1 MDFSGKAVVVTGASS
16 GIGLETA
23 LAFSKM
29 NARICLVARGK
40 KKLSLAEKECAAAGA
55 QKTLALAC
63 DVADYAQVKKACAAI
78 KKGFGKVDVLV
89 NNAGYGV
96 YGAFQDS
103 KIGDIKGMMRTNYF
117 GTVYF
122 TKEILPT
129 MEGGSHIV
137 NVGSMAGKL
146 ALTNYAG
153 YCASKFAVSA
163 FTESIRHELM
173 KDGIAVHLICPT
185 ATKTHFFD
193 NKSFAGHPHNE
204 NRGGMDEPSR
214 IARWIVN
221 SIERNVPETTSQR
234 PKEKLALFL
243 RANFPGIYGRI
254 MQSRYVKRQ
263 LEKEGG

>member
-1 MDFSGKAVVVTGASS
+1 MDFSGKAVVITGASS

-29 NARICLVARGK
+29 NARICLIGRDK
-40 KKLSLAEKECAAAGA
+40 EKLSLAEKECAAAGA
-55 QKTLALAC
+55 QKTLAIRC
-63 DVADYAQVKKACAAI
+63 DVGDYSQVKKACGSI
-78 KKGFGKVDVLV
+78 KKEFGKIDVLV
-89 NNAGYGV
+89 NNAGHGM
-96 YGAFQDS
+96 YGAFRDAE
-103 KIGDIKGMMRTNYF
+103 IEDIEGMMATNYF

-122 TKEILPT
+122 TKELLGA
-129 MEGGSHIV
+129 MEKGSHIV
-137 NVGSMAGKL
+137 NVSSMAGKL

-163 FTESIRHELM
+163 FTESLRHELM
-173 KDGIAVHLICPT
+173 KDGIGVHLICPT

-204 NRGGMDEPSR
+204 NRSGMDEPSQ
-214 IARWIVN
+214 IAQWIVRA
-221 SIERNVPETTSQR
+221 IGRNLPETTSQR

-243 RANFPGIYGRI
+243 RANFPWLYGMI

-263 LEKEGG
+263 LEKEDG